1 MMQIEEGYR
10 MNAKADTCLPVA
22 APDCLSLENSV

>member
-10 MNAKADTCLPVA
+10 MNAKADTFLPVA
-22 APDCLSLENSV
+22 DPDCVFRE